1 MKTLVGLFFFL
12 LILGIG
18 AYIGYPYYKV
28 YNISKQPTNVEN
40 ISIKSFEIPEGTKIN
55 ELGDLL
61 VENKILDNAEDFN
74 YLANFKN
81 KDKVIELKKI
91 TVEKSKW
98 QDYNSVLN
106 NIVTQCNASTNVV
119 NVQYNNVKSI
129 EDIAGKLTQDIDLD
143 SATFANFLNDEN
155 TINSLGFTK
164 TTYST
169 FFIPVK
175 FEVFQDIT
183 KEELLEKLKKYY
195 KTFWNDERKSKAS
208 ELGLSQSE
216 ITILASIVYE
226 EQKVKFDEQPTI
238 AGLYINRL
246 QKGWL
251 LQADP
256 TVKYALGDPSIKRL
270 LYVHLEVDSPY
281 NTYKHAGLPPG
292 PISFPESQTIDAVLN
307 YEKHDYMYMCAKP
320 EYSGYHNF
328 SKTLNQHNVYAKAYQ
343 KWLNSEGIK

>member
-1 MKTLVGLFFFL
+1 MKKIIGVVFFL
-12 LILGIG
+12 LILGVG
-18 AYIGYPYYKV
+18 AYIAYPYYKV
-28 YNISKQPTNVEN
+28 YNISKQTTKVESVSLKH
-40 ISIKSFEIPEGTKIN
+40 IEIPAGTQIN
-55 ELGDLL
+55 QLGGLL
-61 VENKILDNAEDFN
+61 VESGIIDNAEDFN
-74 YLANFKN
+74 YLASFKK
-81 KDKVIELKKI
+81 KDKVLELKKI
-91 TVEKSKW
+91 AIEKQKW

-106 NIVTQCNASTNVV
+106 NIVTQSNASTNVV

-129 EDIAGKLTQDIDLD
+129 EEIAGKLTQDIDLD
-143 SATFANFLNDEN
+143 SATLVDFLNDEN
-155 TINSLGFTK
+155 TIKSLGFTK
-164 TTYST
+164 ATYST

-175 FEVFQDIT
+175 FEVFQDIS
-183 KEELLEKLKKYY
+183 KEEMLDKLKNYY
-195 KTFWNDERKSKAS
+195 KTFWNEERKSKADA
-208 ELGLSQSE
+208 LGYTQSE

-246 QKGWL
+246 KKGWL

-343 KWLNSEGIK
+343 KWLNGEGIK